1 MKNLTVNITNTAD
14 IDWSAADR
22 APIDHYMWDSDYMP
36 EAYAQVAYAATGDEK
51 EGLYIHFFC
60 REANPRA
67 IYTEHYDPVYRDS
80 CMEIFFTMK
89 VPDAPANGYINIE
102 SNSNPTTLIA
112 YGFDRYTRT
121 PIVEMGYT
129 PFPVTAKKTDE
140 TWELFEFVPVK
151 ALKEIFKLD
160 KIDEN
165 TVMGANFY
173 KCGGD
178 HEILPYGMWSPI
190 DSPTPDFH
198 RSEFFG
204 KLTLVKK

>member
-1 MKNLTVNITNTAD
+1 MKELTVKITNTAD
-14 IDWSAADR
+14 IDWSAQDKAK
-22 APIDHYMWDSDYMP
+22 IDHYMWDSDYMP
-36 EAYAQVAYAATGDEK
+36 ETYAQVAYAATGDEK

-89 VPDAPANGYINIE
+89 APDAEPNGYINIE
-102 SNSNPTTLIA
+102 SNSNPTTLIC

-121 PIVEMGYT
+121 RVVDMGQEL
-129 PFPVTAKKTDE
+129 FPVTAKKTDE

-151 ALKEIFKLD
+151 ALKEIFKLE
-160 KIDEN
+160 KIDES

-178 HEILPYGMWSPI
+178 HEILPYGMWAPI

-198 RSEFFG
+198 RPEFFG
-204 KLTLVKK
+204 KLVLVK